1 MRLLDL
7 DQFRKVVRQHGL
19 VARDDRDA
27 AQQGPLDDAVCSI
40 GLVDHLHDQVD
51 VPVVEYLV
59 GRRREEGFVDFDL
72 TRLFRVA
79 DADLDD
85 LGIGVLG
92 LADDLVDALSDHAE
106 AEESDF
112 DFAHVRYSVFS
123 CCFRLAVPP

>member
-59 GRRREEGFVDFDL
+59 DRRREEGFVDFDL

-79 DADLDD
+79 DADLHD
-85 LGIGVLG
+85 LRVGVLRF
-92 LADDLVDALSDHAE
+92 LHYLVDSLSDDAE
-106 AEESDF
+106 PEQADF
-112 DFAHVRYSVFS
+112 DFAHMLLVY
-123 CCFRLAVPP
+123 